1 MKIIAQ
7 SLSEAYQI
15 ASKELGVSASE
26 INIEIITKPSAGFFG
41 FFKKMGE
48 FEASANKNSQKAKV
62 SKIKDFKKPKVEK
75 KHLNDTE
82 AKFYTEPKAHTEL
95 KTEQIK
101 EAINQEVKPKQIEPR
116 KPRID
121 AFKAYDGMI
130 DSFNSPTQDNKQASK
145 EEKRP
150 LINSEV
156 LAEVKKGLDTLFGVS
171 DFKICVME
179 VSEFDENTI
188 FVKLDGED
196 CALLIGKEG
205 YRYKALS
212 YLLYNWI
219 NSKYELN
226 VRLEIAEFLKNQE
239 VAVGLY
245 LESVIAKIEEQGFG
259 NTKVLDG
266 VLLKIALEQLRAA
279 FPQKYVGIKQN
290 EEGKYIVVND
300 FHKR

>member
-26 INIEIITKPSAGFFG
+26 INIEIITKPSAGFLG

-75 KHLNDTE
+75 KPIN
-82 AKFYTEPKAHTEL
+82 EPKAQPEP
-95 KTEQIK
+95 KIEQVK
-101 EAINQEVKPKQIEPR
+101 ESIDQEVKPKQTEPR

-156 LAEVKKGLDTLFGVS
+156 LTEVKKGLDTLFGVS

-300 FHKR
+300 FYRR

>member
-26 INIEIITKPSAGFFG
+26 INIEIITKPSAGFLG

-75 KHLNDTE
+75 KSLN
-82 AKFYTEPKAHTEL
+82 EPKAQPEP
-95 KTEQIK
+95 KIEQVK
-101 EAINQEVKPKQIEPR
+101 ESIDQEVKPKQTEPR

-245 LESVIAKIEEQGFG
+245 LESVIAKINEQGFG

-300 FHKR
+300 FYRR